1 MVNYILFGAA
11 CCLVAAF
18 GLMAGFITTWLWK
31 NIIRKRLDE
40 RFRIY
45 VK

>member
-1 MVNYILFGAA
+1 MVNYILFGAV

-18 GLMAGFITTWLWK
+18 GIMTGFITTWLWK